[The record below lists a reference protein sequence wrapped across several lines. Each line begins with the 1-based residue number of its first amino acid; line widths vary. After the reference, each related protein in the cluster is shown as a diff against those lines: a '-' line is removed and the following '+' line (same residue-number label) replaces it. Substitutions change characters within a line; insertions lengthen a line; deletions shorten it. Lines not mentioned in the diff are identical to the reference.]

1 MSDTDL
7 IIRTKLHPPFT
18 RPEVVVRPRLQER
31 MAQGLSRPLTL
42 ITAPAGFGKTT
53 LVADSLSKCGMPV
66 AWLSLDKDDN
76 QPARFLRYLVAAL
89 HEAEQGVGAQATQLL
104 SAPQSAAPEM
114 ALGSLIN
121 DLDTC
126 GVEIALVLED
136 YHLISNRGVH
146 TLVAFLLEHCP
157 HGLHMVIASR
167 SDPPLP
173 LARLRARGQTLELR
187 AADLS
192 FNQAEAAQFLNE
204 VMSLSLDA
212 ESVALLAE
220 RTEGWIAGLQMA
232 ALSMR
237 ERKDVA
243 GFIQGFSGTNRFI
256 LDYLLEEVLAS
267 QSPEIQHFLL
277 NTSILQR
284 LSASLCDAVLAD
296 DWSGQEQP
304 DPAEHASQSA
314 SILDYLERAN
324 LFVQQLDDER
334 QWYRYHHLF
343 ADLLHTQLQ
352 KSLGASGVAQL
363 HRRASE
369 WHARYGSVLEAIHH
383 ASLAADDEGVERLIE
398 QNYMEMLNRGE
409 MLWIRSWTGELSKER
424 VRRRPWLS
432 IYEASSH
439 AWFGELD
446 EAERLLDETE
456 TRVRAEVSSPEAQPM
471 LAHVSYIRS
480 RVTAMRGDLP
490 RAIELCLA
498 AQKSFSASNMAM
510 QIDTNITLG
519 YEYFLYGDYEHAV
532 LVLNETIRLGLS
544 VSSVINTVASACV
557 LSRLY
562 AVQGRL
568 DKACDLCRM
577 AAQFIPDASG
587 QHLGA
592 RALVEAG
599 FAERCYEANDLQEAM
614 SHIKQGLALMPWWG
628 KADDTVL
635 AYLTLARIHLAQA
648 HLGEAAEA
656 VEQAMRI
663 TRAGGLFS
671 EARRAVEAAQVR
683 LWMAQGDLAFA
694 GRWAEALEQHSDTQ
708 DCYSFENEPLHI
720 ARGRVLIAQQ
730 RPREALGLL
739 VRLEENARSAGRL
752 GRVLE
757 ILLLEALALQRS
769 GQPEAAR
776 LALTGCLELAEPQ
789 GYLRLFLD
797 EGGPLQSLLAQWLAH
812 AAPGRLR
819 AYAAGLLQ
827 RFNPGGPVA
836 AEAQPKASTSGGLV
850 EPLSPRE
857 LEVLR
862 LIALGCTNQEIA
874 RQLVVTAGTVKAH
887 SASIYRKLEVG
898 NRTEAVSRA
907 RQLGILA

>member
-1 MSDTDL
+1 
-7 IIRTKLHPPFT
+7 
-18 RPEVVVRPRLQER
+18 
-31 MAQGLSRPLTL
+31 
-42 ITAPAGFGKTT
+42 
-53 LVADSLSKCGMPV
+53 
-66 AWLSLDKDDN
+66 
-76 QPARFLRYLVAAL
+76 
-89 HEAEQGVGAQATQLL
+89 
-104 SAPQSAAPEM
+104 M

-121 DLDTC
+121 DLDAC
-126 GVEIALVLED
+126 WVEIALVLED
-136 YHLISNRGVH
+136 YHLISNREVH

-157 HGLHMVIASR
+157 RGLHVIIASR

-173 LARLRARGQTLELR
+173 LARLRARSQVLELR

-192 FNQAEAAQFLNE
+192 FNQPEAAQFLNE
-204 VMSLSLDA
+204 VMSLSLDDGA
-212 ESVALLAE
+212 VALLAE

-284 LSASLCDAVLAD
+284 LSAPLCAAVLAD
-296 DWSGQEQP
+296 DRP
-304 DPAEHASQSA
+304 DRAVQAEPGPPMNASQPA

-352 KSLGASGVAQL
+352 KSLGTAGVAQL
-363 HRRASE
+363 HRRASK

-383 ASLAADDEGVERLIE
+383 SSLAADDEVVERLIE
-398 QNYMEMLNRGE
+398 QNYMELLNRGE

-446 EAERLLDETE
+446 EAERLLEQTE
-456 TRVRAEVSSPEAQPM
+456 SRVRAEVSSPEAQPM
-471 LAHVSYIRS
+471 LGHVSYIRS

-519 YEYFLYGDYEHAV
+519 YEYFLYGDYERAV
-532 LVLNETIRLGLS
+532 QVLNETIRLGLS
-544 VSSVINTVASACV
+544 VSSVINTVAAACL

-568 DKACDLCRM
+568 DKASELCQM

-599 FAERCYEANDLQEAM
+599 IAERCYERNDLQAALA
-614 SHIKQGLALMPWWG
+614 HVKQGLALMPWWG

-648 HLGEAAEA
+648 NMGEAAEA

-671 EARRAVEAAQVR
+671 EARRAAEAAQVR
-683 LWMAQGDLAFA
+683 LWLAQGDLGSA
-694 GRWAEALEQHSDTQ
+694 GRWAEALERHSGTQ
-708 DCYSFENEPLHI
+708 DCFSFENEPLHI
-720 ARGRVLIAQQ
+720 TRGRVLIAQQ
-730 RPREALGLL
+730 KPREALALL
-739 VRLEENARSAGRL
+739 VRLEENARNAGRL

-776 LALTGCLELAEPQ
+776 QAFTGCLELAEPQ
-789 GYLRLFLD
+789 GYVRLFLD
-797 EGGPLQSLLAQWLAH
+797 EGGPLQSLLGQWLGH

-819 AYAAGLLQ
+819 EYAARLLPK
-827 RFNPGGPVA
+827 FNNGGPA
-836 AEAQPKASTSGGLV
+836 AAATQPKASTSGRLV

-874 RQLVVTAGTVKAH
+874 RQLVISAGTIKAH

-898 NRTEAVSRA
+898 NRTEAVARA
-907 RQLGILA
+907 RQLGILD